1 MWPLKIEIRWHFKMG
16 PYQQHDA
23 YLYHYRTE
31 GGTLGACSSYY
42 NNVTCVVYIKNN
54 NILFILKKQWSGTV
68 QI

>member
-1 MWPLKIEIRWHFKMG
+1 MG